1 MPETEDHKD
10 LLQAVLDEQREFL
23 IKKVSGASEAD
34 QRKRLVPS
42 ETTLLG
48 LVKHLAYVER
58 WWFQDRFAGENVSYP
73 WTDEDWD
80 ADFRIEEDESTAA
93 ILDLYRAESEKSRAI
108 AAAASLDD
116 WSQHG
121 TKLREPPSLLW
132 ILLHMIEETARHNG
146 HADILREQMDGTTG
160 N

>member
-1 MPETEDHKD
+1 MAQPEDRKA
-10 LLQAVLDEQREFL
+10 LLEAFLDQQREFL
-23 IKKVSGASEAD
+23 IKKVSEASEAD

-58 WWFQDRFAGENVSYP
+58 WWFQDRFAGQSASYP
-73 WTDEDWD
+73 WTDEDMD
-80 ADFRIEEDESTAA
+80 ADFRVEEGETTEA
-93 ILDLYRAESEKSRAI
+93 ILDLYRAECEKSRAI
-108 AAAASLDD
+108 TASASLDD
-116 WSQHG
+116 RSQHG
-121 TKLREPPSLLW
+121 TKSRGPQSLLW

>member
-1 MPETEDHKD
+1 MPEPKNHKD
-10 LLQAVLDEQREFL
+10 LLEAFLDEQREIL
-23 IKKVSGASEAD
+23 INKVAGASETD
-34 QRKRLVPS
+34 QRKHLVPS

-58 WWFQDRFAGENVSYP
+58 WWFQDRFAGQDASYP

-80 ADFRIEEDESTAA
+80 ADFRIEEVESTEA
-93 ILDLYRAESEKSRAI
+93 ILDLYRAECEKSRAI
-108 AAAASLDD
+108 TAAASLDD
-116 WSQHG
+116 RSQHG
-121 TKLREPPSLLW
+121 TTSREPPSLLW

-146 HADILREQMDGTTG
+146 HADILREQMDGATG